1 MSEQPQ
7 SSHSSGTQPSSLPVV
22 SGPVVDHGREAPR
35 GRRGRAKV
43 AAPEDPTFAAQ
54 VLSGGEKRGL
64 RGGPETLERA
74 KTTYLKSEYSGPNDR
89 RPRPGQVTR
98 TEI

>member
-1 MSEQPQ
+1 MSEKP
-7 SSHSSGTQPSSLPVV
+7 GKSLPIVA
-22 SGPVVDHGREAPR
+22 GPVVDHPREKPR
-35 GRRGRAKV
+35 RKATPVDVDGDDA
-43 AAPEDPTFAAQ
+43 TFAAQ
-54 VLSGGEKRGL
+54 MISGGEKRGL

>member
-1 MSEQPQ
+1 MSDK
-7 SSHSSGTQPSSLPVV
+7 PSPPVV
-22 SGPVVDHGREAPR
+22 AGPLIDHSRERERPRRPRPSASVDASDEAI
-35 GRRGRAKV
+35 
-43 AAPEDPTFAAQ
+43 FAAQ

-74 KTTYLKSEYSGPNDR
+74 KTTYLQSEYSGPNDR
-89 RPRPGQVTR
+89 RPKPGQVTK